1 MKRMRNSRLDILF
14 SGYNNVPY
22 ARRYRKSARI
32 EPNQDCVAVHNIPE
46 PSEYEV
52 EERSDEQH
60 KIYAEQITHQKS
72 QAIDDLNSADH
83 QSIPPCS
90 PEFQT
95 TRDSVP
101 SEQNLSDLRNDQ
113 LSDDANHMDS
123 IYESDHEEAECRSE
137 ISDADRST
145 VCAEY
150 ETSSSD
156 ETASELEFES
166 NDQVTILNPT
176 LKSRIS
182 QSRVFKLCHYL
193 MRRLSVTV
201 HI

>member
-1 MKRMRNSRLDILF
+1 M
-14 SGYNNVPY
+14 
-22 ARRYRKSARI
+22 
-32 EPNQDCVAVHNIPE
+32 HNIPE

-83 QSIPPCS
+83 QVFKHYSNHVIFSNSYNMYLQSIPPCS